1 MRRIRILLK
10 STKRVGVFGVLPLLI
25 AAACTGGLGGGTGY

>member
-10 STKRVGVFGVLPLLI
+10 FTRRVAAFGVLPLLI